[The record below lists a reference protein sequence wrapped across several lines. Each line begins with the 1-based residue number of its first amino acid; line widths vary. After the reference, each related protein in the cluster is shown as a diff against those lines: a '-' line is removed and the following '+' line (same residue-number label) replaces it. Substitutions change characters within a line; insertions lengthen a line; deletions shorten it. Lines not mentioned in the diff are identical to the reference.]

1 MRRAENRTMST
12 VDGTVDG
19 TGRRLDSSEYP
30 SQSSYANGA
39 LMCTSAAVFWA
50 LSCVCDIVQPMCSA
64 AQMRLLMKTAAA
76 THTAVARRGGASAE
90 HTLQQHE
97 VLLNIDKPCSVRA
110 EEMYGYCGDKTPE
123 MHAFVHVS
131 DLYTLLRPGDA
142 LLLTGAGHTTALFRD
157 ARPDL
162 YAFDS
167 MPACVARVSSAAAL
181 ATALLA
187 SHKGM
192 QEFTATLLHAPA

>member
-1 MRRAENRTMST
+1 MTALAETT
-12 VDGTVDG
+12 
-19 TGRRLDSSEYP
+19 EYP
-30 SQSSYANGA
+30 SQGSYENGA

-50 LSCVCDIVQPMCSA
+50 LSCVCNIVQPVCSA
-64 AQMRLLMKTAAA
+64 AQMRLLMQTAAA
-76 THTAVARRGGASAE
+76 THAAVARRGGASAD

-97 VLLNIDKPCSVRA
+97 VLLNIDKPCSVQT

-123 MHAFVHVS
+123 MEAFVHVS
-131 DLYTLLRPGDA
+131 DLYTLLQPGNA

-157 ARPDL
+157 ARRDL

-167 MPACVARVSSAAAL
+167 VPACVARVPSAAAL
-181 ATALLA
+181 AAALLA

-192 QEFTATLLHAPA
+192 LQFTATRLCHTAP